1 MGSSYTGGFAAT
13 MSPSS
18 TFKINLQKNN
28 ISQAELAMQRGTN
41 STLGN
46 NKNGAK
52 LLPMVNTT

>member
-1 MGSSYTGGFAAT
+1 

-18 TFKINLQKNN
+18 TFKINLHQNN
-28 ISQAELAMQRGTN
+28 ISQAELAMQRGAN